1 MPKYYINCGTLKL
14 IYSTDKNVEDAA
26 VSALWETNKNDVLD
40 EHFYIDER
48 GYRDYTNADKET
60 SVIQTKKVCGK
71 AGWEINKEDNS

>member
-14 IYSTDKNVEDAA
+14 IYSTDKNPEDAS
-26 VSALWETNKNDVLD
+26 VSALWETNKHDVLD

-60 SVIQTKKVCGK
+60 TVIKMNKICRK
-71 AGWEINKEDNS
+71 AGWEINREDLP

>member
-60 SVIQTKKVCGK
+60 SVIKTRKICRK